1 MIEYAK
7 CFDSNKTMSF
17 KVTDKKLFKKYTK
30 IWEKVSS
37 LMKKEFDIESVYGD
51 NDKYKDKIKDI
62 SGPATPGE
70 GAEGH
75 APPTPT
81 PTLPSLPPPH
91 TYTHTHTHTHFF
103 A

>member
-17 KVTDKKLFKKYTK
+17 KVTDKKLLKKYTK

-75 APPTPT
+75 APP
-81 PTLPSLPPPH
+81 PPH
-91 TYTHTHTHTHFF
+91 PPSHPSPHPTHTHTHTHFF